1 MFATTLVH
9 MLMMAHVMMAV
20 QVLLTAYATVELTVL
35 IAESARNE
43 LVLPYLVLT
52 ATRAKFSS

>member
-9 MLMMAHVMMAV
+9 MLMMARVMMVV
-20 QVLLTAYATVELTVL
+20 QVLLTAYAIVELTVL